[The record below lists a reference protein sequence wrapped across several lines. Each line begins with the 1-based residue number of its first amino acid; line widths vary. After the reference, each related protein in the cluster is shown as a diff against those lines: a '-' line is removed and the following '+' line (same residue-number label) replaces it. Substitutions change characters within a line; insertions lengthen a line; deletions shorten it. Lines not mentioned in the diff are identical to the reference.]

1 MVRWRTQVVDMFG
14 CGLPVCAAAY
24 QCIGELVSHG
34 HNGLLFTCADEL
46 SGHLLDVLEGFPERH
61 SELLQGLQH
70 NVAAAN
76 ALSWDASWESIV
88 KPLVL
93 GRKKVL
99 R

>member
-1 MVRWRTQVVDMFG
+1 MHYEVQVVDMYG

-24 QCIGELVSHG
+24 QCISELVSHG

-46 SGHLLDVLEGFPERH
+46 LRHLLDVLEGFPERP
-61 SELLQGLQH
+61 SELLRGLRH
-70 NVAAAN
+70 NVAATN

-93 GRKKVL
+93 GRSKASK
-99 R
+99 

>member
-1 MVRWRTQVVDMFG
+1 MYG

-24 QCIGELVSHG
+24 QCISELVSHG

-46 SGHLLDVLEGFPERH
+46 SRHLLDVLEGFPERP
-61 SELLQGLQH
+61 SELLRGLQH
-70 NVAAAN
+70 NVAATN

-93 GRKKVL
+93 GRSKASK
-99 R
+99 